1 MLLAVAE
8 AQVLNFFGR
17 IVPTGVENNN
27 LNPIIFIIILF
38 YFSVEIVKWLK
49 WTSMNLNNPAKKKGK
64 GKNIYLTRT
73 SGSIGNHSL
82 SVY

>member
-8 AQVLNFFGR
+8 AQVLNFCGR

-38 YFSVEIVKWLK
+38 YF
-49 WTSMNLNNPAKKKGK
+49 
-64 GKNIYLTRT
+64 
-73 SGSIGNHSL
+73 
-82 SVY
+82 